1 MSNDLAVATVTAA
14 LKQML
19 EGPLRQTVASADV
32 KLVRPDHNVPTK
44 GVNIFLYQVSP
55 NAALRNA
62 DLPTRGP
69 RGELVNRPVAAI
81 DLHYLLTF
89 YGDEPTLEPQRL
101 LGATLRLLHAQP
113 FITRQLIRDTLAS
126 ADFKTVLGKSNL
138 ADAIDLVKL
147 TPLSLSLE
155 DLSKLWSVFF
165 QTPYALSISYLA
177 SLVMIEGDAAPQAAL
192 PVLERRFYALPYRQP
207 TIEAVEPQMI
217 EPALGAQIVLRG
229 RNLLAPDT
237 LARFAT
243 GDAPPDA
250 GSTDDRLT
258 ATLPNDLRAGVN
270 TVSVVQRVMMG
281 ATPHEGFES
290 NAAAFILRPKL
301 NPANILFKNDGAP
314 PDRRVVVSSVAPTVG
329 LRQEVALLLSETN
342 AAPGASPRGFVLK
355 ARPRA
360 AEADPLVFGAA
371 SVPAADYLVR
381 LRVDG
386 AESLLS
392 VDTNPANATFN
403 QFIAPALTIT

>member
-1 MSNDLAVATVTAA
+1 MSNYLAVATVTAA

-19 EGPLRQTVASADV
+19 EGPLRQVVSSADV
-32 KLVRPDHNVPTK
+32 KIVRPDRNVPTK

-55 NAALRNA
+55 NASMRNA

-69 RGELVNRPVAAI
+69 RGELVKRPTAAI
-81 DLHYLLTF
+81 DLHYLFTF
-89 YGDEPTLEPQRL
+89 YGDEPTLEPQLL
-101 LGATLRLLHAQP
+101 LGTTVRLLHAQP

-126 ADFKTVLGKSNL
+126 ADFKIVLDKSNL
-138 ADAIDLVKL
+138 ADAVDLVKL
-147 TPLSLSLE
+147 TPLNLSLE

-165 QTPYALSISYLA
+165 QTPYALSVSYLA
-177 SLVMIEGDAAPQAAL
+177 SLVLIEGDAAPQAAL
-192 PVLERRFYALPYRQP
+192 PVLERRLYALPYRQP
-207 TIEAVEPQMI
+207 TIDAVEPQMI
-217 EPALGAQIVLRG
+217 EPALGVQIVLRG
-229 RNLLAPDT
+229 SNLLAPDT

-243 GDAPPDA
+243 SDVAPAA
-250 GSTDDRLT
+250 GSTDERLI
-258 ATLPNDLRAGVN
+258 APLPADLRAGVN
-270 TVSVVQRVMMG
+270 PVRIVQRVAMG

-301 NPANILFKNDGAP
+301 NPANVEFKKDGAP
-314 PDRRVVVSSVAPTVG
+314 PDRRVIVSSVAPTVG
-329 LRQEVALLLSETN
+329 LRQEVALLLNEIN

-371 SVPAADYLVR
+371 SVPAATYLVR
-381 LRVDG
+381 LRVDS

-392 VDTNPANATFN
+392 VDTDPTHTTFN
-403 QFIAPALTIT
+403 QFIAPTVTIT